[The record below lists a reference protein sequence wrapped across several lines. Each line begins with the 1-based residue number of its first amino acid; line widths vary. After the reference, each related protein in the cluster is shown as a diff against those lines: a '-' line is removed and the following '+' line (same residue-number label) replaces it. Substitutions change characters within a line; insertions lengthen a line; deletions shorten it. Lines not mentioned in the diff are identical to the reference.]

1 MILVFISGLLWG
13 TIGVFVNGL
22 LSLGADGELISFLR
36 MFSAFAIILAVSIV
50 KHGRKIILHDRRAL
64 FLCVLLGVL
73 CNGVYNLFYSASIR
87 INGMGIACVLM
98 YTAPVFTAI
107 ASAIIFREKFSAL
120 KIFALAVN
128 IIGSVLTVT
137 GGNFS
142 GANIDMAG
150 ILAGIGTG
158 FCYGMAA
165 VIGRLAGERT
175 DSLTVSMY
183 SYFSAMMFLVIF
195 MRPDISLAV
204 SNVKILGLGFLYGL
218 IPTALA
224 YLAYYNGLK
233 VIHDTSKVPVIAS
246 VEPVTAVLIGT
257 IIYNER
263 IGTANLIGVAVVMI
277 SIIIMSKAK

>member
-128 IIGSVLTVT
+128 IVGSVLTVT

>member
-1 MILVFISGLLWG
+1 MIQLLLAGILWG
-13 TIGVFVNGL
+13 TIGVFVKGL
-22 LSLGADGELISFLR
+22 SSLGADGSLIGFLR
-36 MFSAFAIILAVSIV
+36 MFFAFVIILAVSIV
-50 KHGRKIILHDRRAL
+50 RHGRKIILHDKTAL
-64 FLCVLLGVL
+64 FWCVLLGLL
-73 CNGVYNLFYSASIR
+73 CNGLFNVFYTSSIS
-87 INGMGIACVLM
+87 INGMGIASVLM
-98 YTAPVFTAI
+98 YTAPVFTAT

-120 KIFALAVN
+120 KIFALSVN
-128 IIGSVLTVT
+128 IIGCILTVT
-137 GGNFS
+137 GGNLS
-142 GANIDMAG
+142 AESINMAG
-150 ILAGIGTG
+150 ILAGLGSG

-183 SYFSAMMFLVIF
+183 SYLSAWIFLALF
-195 MRPDISLAV
+195 MRPDISLAFDDA
-204 SNVKILGLGFLYGL
+204 KILGLGFLYGL

-224 YLAYYNGLK
+224 YVVYYNALK

-257 IIYNER
+257 IIYNEG

>member
-98 YTAPVFTAI
+98 YTAPVFTAV

-128 IIGSVLTVT
+128 IVGSVLTVT

>member
-36 MFSAFAIILAVSIV
+36 MFSAFAIILAVSLV

-128 IIGSVLTVT
+128 IVGSVLTVT